1 MVVSEV
7 GIVTSVGRDAHTT
20 LTSILAGIA
29 RPKELGYFAIVD
41 PELQE
46 PQGVVGHP
54 IEALTEGFHLYGLW
68 LRVGLKCLEDL
79 LSRAGL
85 ERGPQ
90 VWQRGALIA
99 VAPDIRSERFMSEGD
114 ESPEALREPYLD
126 RIAGWLGV
134 PAERVKAVAVG
145 PTGLYQALELAGRA
159 LERQDVDRVA
169 ILAVDSLLDTLSLEW
184 LAEHDRL
191 KTPAVPAG
199 LMPGEAGVALLI
211 ERPGA
216 KGLGV
221 SVRAIASE
229 APPPRGA
236 PAGGADPAWQTSVER
251 GARLAQVLERC
262 LARAPRGDGAARMLV
277 SDQNGEQ
284 WRAEELA
291 HCSLKLGD
299 LWPADAELLLPA
311 LSVGDTGAAR
321 AALGCGIAALAL
333 KHGEAR
339 ESIVLTSTFDGAAG
353 AALLTA
359 A

>member
-191 KTPAVPAG
+191 KCPAVPAG

-211 ERPGA
+211 ERAGA
-216 KGLGV
+216 QGLNV
-221 SVRAIASE
+221 AVRTVASE
-229 APPPRGA
+229 PQAARGA
-236 PAGGADPAWQTSVER
+236 AVAGQTSAER